1 MADFTGNSIQ
11 NTYQKVLQLDTGS
24 IQDGLGNVIN
34 IPTNQL
40 SGSTLLSSSI
50 QIGSQ
55 ISGSFTA
62 ASGGLASR
70 ISSQETFSSSLNTN
84 FATDAEVSSVSSSL
98 VTTITAV
105 STSLATTTT
114 GNTTNITTNT
124 TNIGTLTSVTGS
136 YATTSSVNTLIAATS
151 SYALATEVDAINL
164 KTGSFADIN
173 TQNAFRAGQIITGS
187 LIQSGA
193 ANFFEGAI
201 NVFTADTAKNLANI
215 SAFINSNDGATQV
228 FSGLQLIDKE
238 GNDAK
243 MEVNSYTGLDGTNP
257 VFRILGGGS
266 GSNADNTIIRSFL
279 DGTLEVPRTL
289 MISSSQ
295 FLELQPSSLPASA
308 NTGSL
313 AVTGSTLAFYD
324 GNNWKV
330 VVTGSTL
337 PL

>member
-70 ISSQETFSSSLNTN
+70 ISNQETFSSSLNTN

-98 VTTITAV
+98 A
-105 STSLATTTT
+105 STTT
-114 GNTTNITTNT
+114 GNTTNISTNT

-151 SYALATEVDAINL
+151 SYALATEVDAINQ

-173 TQNAFRAGQIITGS
+173 KQNAFRAGQIITGS

-193 ANFFEGAI
+193 ANFFEGTI
-201 NVFTADTAKNLANI
+201 NVFTAETAGNLANI
-215 SAFINSNDGATQV
+215 STFINSNDSSTQV
-228 FSGLQLIDKE
+228 FSGLQLIDKA